1 MTVLPFVPPSVRR
14 HPSQRGPRKRTTP
27 VVKKPSPWLDPL
39 FRSRAQGVIL
49 ARLLADPEREW
60 SRTDLHFPTYIS
72 TTTVT
77 SELRRAVEA
86 GIVIERKAGRSPALF
101 RANTEHD
108 LFAEIRRVLLATYLP
123 GALVEVE

>member
-1 MTVLPFVPPSVRR
+1 MTVLPFVHPSVRR
-14 HPSQRGPRKRTTP
+14 HPSQQGRRTRATP
-27 VVKKPSPWLDPL
+27 TPAVPSPRLAPL
-39 FRSRAQGVIL
+39 FRSEAQGAIL
-49 ARLLADPEREW
+49 AHLMADPEREW
-60 SRTDLHFPTYIS
+60 SRTDLHFRTYIS

-86 GIVIERKAGRSPALF
+86 GIIIERKAGRSPALF